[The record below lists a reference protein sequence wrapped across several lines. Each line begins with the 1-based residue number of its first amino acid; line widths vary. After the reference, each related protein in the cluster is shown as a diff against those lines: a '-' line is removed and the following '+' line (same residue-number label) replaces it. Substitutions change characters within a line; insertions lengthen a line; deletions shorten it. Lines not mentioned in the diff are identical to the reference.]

1 MSWKE
6 KHFSWGVK
14 GKKHKGALGGKAL
27 VGDGEDGDAQPL
39 KSASAVYL
47 GVRSFNI
54 YSVMENRD

>member
-14 GKKHKGALGGKAL
+14 GRKHTGALGGKTL

-39 KSASAVYL
+39 KSASAVY
-47 GVRSFNI
+47 FNI

>member
-27 VGDGEDGDAQPL
+27 VGDGEDGDVQPL
-39 KSASAVYL
+39 KSASAVY
-47 GVRSFNI
+47 FNI